1 MSDTIVVDRNGRVY
15 LPKLIRK
22 ILGLEANSLLRIDVD
37 DDRVVLKKV
46 ESIAEYGRG
55 MFRRRD
61 LGDVTEAIRRAALDA

>member
-1 MSDTIVVDRNGRVY
+1 MSDTIVVDQNGRVY

-22 ILGLEANSLLRIDVD
+22 ILGLEANSILQVAID
-37 DDRVVLKKV
+37 DDRVVLRKM

-61 LGDVTEAIRRAALDA
+61 LADVREALKRAALE

>member
-1 MSDTIVVDRNGRVY
+1 MSDTIVVDQNGRVY

-22 ILGLEANSLLRIDVD
+22 LLGLEANTILQVAVD

-46 ESIAEYGRG
+46 DSIAEYGRG

-61 LGDVTEAIRRAALDA
+61 LSNVREALRRAALE